1 VPGNPWSTLGQV
13 AMAKGGGQFDTV
25 DAGTLGQSGRMHQ
38 PGSAVYAADLP
49 NLGRDERGHEGAG
62 PGLER
67 LD

>member
-1 VPGNPWSTLGQV
+1 
-13 AMAKGGGQFDTV
+13 MAKGGDQFDTV

-49 NLGRDERGHEGAG
+49 NLGRDERGHERAR